1 MLLKKTSEY
10 AFTPSSLC
18 TRLSTGSLP
27 QRRAQLVHCV
37 QCAFKIERT
46 LEAKTVKA
54 EARVLKSLQPCSHV
68 VRLVEQG
75 SIDGR
80 SFMVMEVSQEP
91 KCIPCRAASVC
102 TQRHNM
108 GVRCATTYRS

>member
-1 MLLKKTSEY
+1 M
-10 AFTPSSLC
+10 
-18 TRLSTGSLP
+18 RM
-27 QRRAQLVHCV
+27 

-54 EARVLKSLQPCSHV
+54 EARVLKSLQSCSHV

-80 SFMVMEVSQEP
+80 SFMVMEVRSVHAISSASYHALMGSGRFSIGAGTSP
-91 KCIPCRAASVC
+91 HAYRVSAFCVAAADGMLW
-102 TQRHNM
+102 QAIHQ
-108 GVRCATTYRS
+108 G

>member
-1 MLLKKTSEY
+1 M
-10 AFTPSSLC
+10 
-18 TRLSTGSLP
+18 
-27 QRRAQLVHCV
+27 

-46 LEAKTVKA
+46 LEAKTLKA

-80 SFMVMEVSQEP
+80 CFMVMEVSSFTLLC
-91 KCIPCRAASVC
+91 KVPCCVNKYAMV
-102 TQRHNM
+102 QHEW
-108 GVRCATTYRS
+108 

>member
-1 MLLKKTSEY
+1 ML
-10 AFTPSSLC
+10 
-18 TRLSTGSLP
+18 
-27 QRRAQLVHCV
+27 

-46 LEAKTVKA
+46 LEAKTLKA

-80 SFMVMEVSQEP
+80 CFMVMEVRLVYLAVYSM
-91 KCIPCRAASVC
+91 PCCVNKYVC
-102 TQRHNM
+102 QW
-108 GVRCATTYRS
+108 CSIEW